1 MPNLSV
7 GSGVIVVFLFT
18 GSPDRVSP
26 LSRPGTRP
34 AIRPVIRDDQP
45 KELAMSRGFVLPFGH
60 RRSLL
65 GHPIPAEGLGP
76 PHGRLTGHVDR
87 TSTGLPRFARPS
99 NDREGCPLY
108 PGDDGAHPG
117 LRTVLS
123 RRLPHLNG
131 TSLHPAPTLHLTGL
145 HIARHQRRFKQF
157 TRPVFP
163 SPAATRMKTSS
174 SLSFPPSFEPRRPE
188 PNDARRGRDR
198 PSSTDL
204 EQRSTISAEPPIE
217 RVRS

>member
-1 MPNLSV
+1 
-7 GSGVIVVFLFT
+7 
-18 GSPDRVSP
+18 
-26 LSRPGTRP
+26 
-34 AIRPVIRDDQP
+34 
-45 KELAMSRGFVLPFGH
+45 MSRGFLLPFGH

-87 TSTGLPRFARPS
+87 TSTGLPRSARTS

-117 LRTVLS
+117 QRTVLS

-145 HIARHQRRFKQF
+145 HITRHQRRFKQF

-163 SPAATRMKTSS
+163 SPAATRM
-174 SLSFPPSFEPRRPE
+174 
-188 PNDARRGRDR
+188 
-198 PSSTDL
+198 
-204 EQRSTISAEPPIE
+204 E
-217 RVRS
+217 RAAA